1 MEQRSTQP
9 DSTQHRS
16 RQMTE
21 LEAQPLVDM
30 VVGHGAVEFSSW
42 VDAGL
47 LCRRF
52 ITSDGSIDLTVR
64 VK

>member
-16 RQMTE
+16 QRERDLEDLANYVQE
-21 LEAQPLVDM
+21 L
-30 VVGHGAVEFSSW
+30 GAVEYNSY

>member
-16 RQMTE
+16 
-21 LEAQPLVDM
+21 VD
-30 VVGHGAVEFSSW
+30 GFEDLIALAEQCGAVEINTW

-52 ITSDGSIDLTVR
+52 VTSDGSIDLTVR